1 MNSRRLGRAQK
12 LQYLLQWKGYS
23 RAHDSWQDATEVH
36 APELVQEYHT
46 RKWSAIHVAATIKG
60 AVKPASNAPPSS
72 SISHINMSNGS
83 SSPASTFSFI
93 YPTTDCEET
102 PTAGTTN
109 DHQYDDQVVLFG
121 AGATGQQSIGANP
134 SLADFNPLRVNIA
147 LCDAWFQLEAV
158 YCNNTW
164 WEAFQD
170 NGSETSES
178 GSSNVP
184 S

>member
-1 MNSRRLGRAQK
+1 
-12 LQYLLQWKGYS
+12 
-23 RAHDSWQDATEVH
+23 VH
-36 APELVQEYHT
+36 APKLIKEYYV
-46 RKWSAIHVAATIKG
+46 RKKSAVRTISIKG
-60 AVKPASNAPPSS
+60 DDQPTANTSPSL
-72 SISHINMSNGS
+72 SINRITMSNGS

-121 AGATGQQSIGANP
+121 AGGQQSVGADP
-134 SLADFNPLRVNIA
+134 SLTDFDPLSVNIM

-158 YCNNTW
+158 YCNDTW
-164 WEAFQD
+164 WATLQD
-170 NGSETSES
+170 NGSEASES
-178 GSSNVP
+178 GGSDVP